1 MNVQISDIIS
11 WLVIGMLAGSL
22 AGMLVRRSKTGFGS
36 VTNLAVGLVGAL
48 FGGIVVRLLKLDF
61 GVGRIVLRWE
71 DLVAAFVGSLLFIV
85 ILAISGRKIS

>member
-71 DLVAAFVGSLLFIV
+71 DLVAAFIGSLLFSV
-85 ILAISGRKIS
+85 ILAISGRKVS

>member
-71 DLVAAFVGSLLFIV
+71 DLVAAFIGSLLFIV
-85 ILAISGRKIS
+85 ILAISGRKVS